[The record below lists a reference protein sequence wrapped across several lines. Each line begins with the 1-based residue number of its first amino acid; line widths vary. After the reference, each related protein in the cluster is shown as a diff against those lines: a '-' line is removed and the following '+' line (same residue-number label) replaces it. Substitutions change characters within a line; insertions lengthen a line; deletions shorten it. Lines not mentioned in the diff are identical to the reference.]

1 MDEENLVAKMMVV
14 KIAAEAR
21 GLTTSV
27 CGCVFSSFVLIG

>member
-1 MDEENLVAKMMVV
+1 MKQTMDEKNLVAKTMDV

-27 CGCVFSSFVLIG
+27 